1 MKKNKKSRKSVY
13 NEKTFLTLA
22 ETLREQ
28 ADKKNNFDC
37 EPIMEELNQSSL
49 EGEYTRTI
57 KLKVNQSTYI
67 ESLGLNV
74 EETDRV
80 GYYKISW

>member
-1 MKKNKKSRKSVY
+1 MKKNKKNRKSVY
-13 NEKTFLTLA
+13 NEKTFFTLA
-22 ETLREQ
+22 ETLRAQ
-28 ADKKNNFDC
+28 ADEKNNYDC
-37 EPIMEELNQSSL
+37 EPIMAELNQSSL

-67 ESLGLNV
+67 ESLGLKV
-74 EETDRV
+74 EETERV